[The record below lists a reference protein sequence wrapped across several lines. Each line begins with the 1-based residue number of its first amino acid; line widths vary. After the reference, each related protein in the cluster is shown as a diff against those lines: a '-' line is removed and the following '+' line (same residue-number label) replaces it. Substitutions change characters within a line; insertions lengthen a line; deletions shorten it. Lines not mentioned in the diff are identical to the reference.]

1 MDTPTV
7 AQGSTWRSNADTTEA
22 TSPIWRILKLESARL
37 FMDLKPTL
45 LCGDDGVM
53 QGAAGG
59 L

>member
-1 MDTPTV
+1 MDTPQIDMAV
-7 AQGSTWRSNADTTEA
+7 QCRHNRA
-22 TSPIWRILKLESARL
+22 TAPIWRILKLESARL